1 MSQKG
6 SLFRDIKNFADDIK
20 RGMKGLQGNAYFV
33 PTLQSDYTIAIIPN
47 FTGQVNSGNYE
58 PVLIQSLTLPFGG
71 YKMNMDKLG
80 MQSADFEAGSTF
92 SFSYVGTP
100 YQSEVAGDGV
110 YTSIIHYYY
119 GKRFTEKG
127 LLKPKTK
134 SVLLPAVLVINL
146 KTNNI
151 VYLFKDC
158 NFSFPKFT
166 TSPASNNISL
176 YETTVSYSSYKEYLF
191 DNIDLTKGQE
201 TKYIQNTEQDEFGNA
216 IRDLRIL

>member
-1 MSQKG
+1 MSKKG
-6 SLFRDIKNFADDIK
+6 SLFYDIKNLTDDI
-20 RGMKGLQGNAYFV
+20 RQGLKGWQGSACFA

-47 FTGQVNSGNYE
+47 FTGQVNSGDYE
-58 PVLIQSLTLPFGG
+58 SVLIQSLTLPFGG
-71 YKMNMDKLG
+71 YKMSMDKLG
-80 MQSADFEAGSTF
+80 MQSADFEASGTF

-100 YQSEVAGDGV
+100 YQSEEIGGGS

-119 GKRFTEKG
+119 GKRFTENG

-134 SVLLPAVLVINL
+134 SLLLPAVLVINL

-158 NFSFPKFT
+158 NFSYPKFSV
-166 TSPASNNISL
+166 SPQSNSISL

-191 DNIDLTKGQE
+191 DDLKNYGGKNYQHTK
-201 TKYIQNTEQDEFGNA
+201 QDEYGNA